1 MKNSIFE
8 KQIFEFFKK
17 SELVFYTTVQ
27 EDIAQCRKKTAKRIN
42 KADACI
48 KLANNN
54 PLISGQEL
62 ILTPE

>member
-1 MKNSIFE
+1 MNSE
-8 KQIFEFFKK
+8 KK

-62 ILTPE
+62 ILTQNRTFEKFHVE